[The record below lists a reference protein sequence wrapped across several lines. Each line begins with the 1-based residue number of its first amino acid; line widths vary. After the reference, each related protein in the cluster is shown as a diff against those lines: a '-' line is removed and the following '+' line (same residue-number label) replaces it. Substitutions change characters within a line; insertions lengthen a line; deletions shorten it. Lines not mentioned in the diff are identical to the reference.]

1 MILLCIIYQIWRFD
15 YHFLSVYLQVHIS
28 SNFRPYCLIWIG
40 WMLPSSFSSLVLQP
54 VQGSGRH
61 NNCFPICSYPAQV
74 PPPQEWTPILLRSSC
89 TSSTHISQSIPLLL
103 SSPNTPSIIYFSNLC
118 SSVRATCP
126 DHRTH
131 EVLMTFTISEWA
143 YISLISL
150 SFLILHSACSR
161 FLHKLFLQFYA
172 PTSIAR
178 FYHYFESLIHR
189 SQFV

>member
-74 PPPQEWTPILLRSSC
+74 PPPKSEHRSSWG
-89 TSSTHISQSIPLLL
+89 HPVHPQ
-103 SSPNTPSIIYFSNLC
+103 
-118 SSVRATCP
+118 
-126 DHRTH
+126 
-131 EVLMTFTISEWA
+131 
-143 YISLISL
+143 
-150 SFLILHSACSR
+150 
-161 FLHKLFLQFYA
+161 
-172 PTSIAR
+172 PTSVKVFLFFFHRPIHHPSFTLVTFALP
-178 FYHYFESLIHR
+178 FEQRVQTIELMK
-189 SQFV
+189 F